1 MESASS
7 VPQFESVSSWRQ
19 PVPAPVSPA
28 RTKLIDDLAAS
39 IAQLSPA
46 RLRIAVDGYT
56 AAGKTS
62 LAHELAAA
70 LRQLGDYRAMAEKAH
85 ADCEQRYTYYHYT
98 DLIAQT
104 LFSSRLTCTGQAASL
119 L

>member
-1 MESASS
+1 M
-7 VPQFESVSSWRQ
+7 
-19 PVPAPVSPA
+19 SPA

-70 LRQLGDYRAMAEKAH
+70 LRRRGRPTLRASMDDFKHPWRDARERGYDRTSGEGDYCVRTT
-85 ADCEQRYTYYHYT
+85 R
-98 DLIAQT
+98 
-104 LFSSRLTCTGQAASL
+104 
-119 L
+119 